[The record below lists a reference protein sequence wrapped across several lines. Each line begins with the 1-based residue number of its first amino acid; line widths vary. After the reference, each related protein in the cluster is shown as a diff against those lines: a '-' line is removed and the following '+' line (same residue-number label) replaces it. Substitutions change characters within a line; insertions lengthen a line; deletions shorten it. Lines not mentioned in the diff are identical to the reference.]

1 MQRGGGNTIRVAD
14 GAMLYKDIIG
24 GVQIE
29 VIKTDDTATY
39 DYHTEGIKIDLLSG
53 FSILELGRER
63 MFEKFDKYI
72 FEFAGED
79 FAVDYWYDEGADI
92 AENMLCD
99 FDENDWEILL
109 EVVPERPLE
118 WKKRLAYCMHDKS
131 DLNQLKVLLNLIET
145 EDSELFETVV
155 DSLRGFT
162 SGESL
167 NLIQTDSRIVSK
179 IEALIPKVGDT
190 TKRVFGEFLKKK

>member
-1 MQRGGGNTIRVAD
+1 
-14 GAMLYKDIIG
+14 
-24 GVQIE
+24 
-29 VIKTDDTATY
+29 
-39 DYHTEGIKIDLLSG
+39 
-53 FSILELGRER
+53 
-63 MFEKFDKYI
+63 MFDEFDKYI

-79 FAVDYWYDEGADI
+79 FAVDYWYDEGAEI
-92 AENMLCD
+92 AENMLCE
-99 FDENDWEILL
+99 FEENDWKMLL

-131 DLNQLKVLLNLIET
+131 NLNQLKVLLNLIET

-162 SGESL
+162 SEESL

-179 IEALIPKVGDT
+179 IEELIPKVGDA
-190 TKRVFGEFLKKK
+190 TKRVFEEFLKKK